1 MSATSNDRIIRFN
14 VTWGKCLVMKILP
27 KLINIFKSAKV
38 TKSSKPVLQKVEKT
52 VAEPI
57 SLNKVTENVSSQTK
71 KEKNPFLEYIYN
83 EYEKDG
89 VSRDVV
95 DRVVLGGE
103 RLRYYR
109 YVGKE
114 ELQKLLSGE
123 KITSTRPCYG
133 GKFTDVTSDPNYGLI
148 PTMGKYRLTFK
159 DKKEFA
165 PYPLGEDAN
174 SRIIEHKLGNSEFY
188 LRGGYTIDD
197 IEKIEQKVGKNTF
210 KLLDLL
216 G

>member
-1 MSATSNDRIIRFN
+1 
-14 VTWGKCLVMKILP
+14 MKILP
-27 KLINIFKSAKV
+27 KLTNIFKSSKV
-38 TKSSKPVLQKVEKT
+38 TKASKPVLQKVEKT
-52 VAEPI
+52 VSEPI
-57 SLNKVTENVSSQTK
+57 SLNKVTENVATQTV
-71 KEKNPFLEYIYN
+71 KEKNPFLEYIYDS
-83 EYEKDG
+83 YEKDG

-123 KITSTRPCYG
+123 KITSSRPCYG
-133 GKFTDVTSDPNYGLI
+133 GRFTDVTSDPNYGLI

-165 PYPLGEDAN
+165 PYPLGNEKN
-174 SRIIEHKLGNSEFY
+174 SRIIEHNLGKSEFY
-188 LRGGYTIDD
+188 LRGGYSLDD

-210 KLLDLL
+210 NLLDLL